1 VSSSLYVNVDLGI
14 STVFTTSATQVRG
27 QSTTTLGK
35 FITAYDLNNEIYLKS
50 RPCNNMINVKIMD
63 NSTGVVNNGTKYEYV
78 LQLFFERVT

>member
-35 FITAYDLNNEIYLKS
+35 FITAYLKS